1 MTPDDLSQLVPAFVG
16 AALVILV
23 VAGGILIFV
32 WRQYPAPPRVG
43 AGLGPAIDPERA
55 AVKRGLSMS
64 GVVVLALGLCWLA
77 VAVALGQ
84 AAFFGPASLL
94 VPIAVSIDG
103 LLFLGAARVF
113 PTAAQISG
121 QR

>member
-16 AALVILV
+16 AALVIVV

-32 WRQYPAPPRVG
+32 WRQYPPPPG
-43 AGLGPAIDPERA
+43 NAAGPGRAFDPERVS
-55 AVKRGLSMS
+55 VKRGLSMS
-64 GVVVLALGLCWLA
+64 GIVVLALGLSWLG
-77 VAVALGQ
+77 VAMALGQ

-94 VPIAVSIDG
+94 VPVAVSIDG
-103 LLFLGAARVF
+103 LLFLGAARAF
-113 PTAAQISG
+113 PTAAQIPG